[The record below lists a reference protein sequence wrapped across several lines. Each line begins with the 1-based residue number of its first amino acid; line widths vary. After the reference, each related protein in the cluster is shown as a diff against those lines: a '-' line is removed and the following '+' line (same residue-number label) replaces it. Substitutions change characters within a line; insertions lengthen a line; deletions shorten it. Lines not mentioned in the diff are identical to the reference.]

1 MYSLVIG
8 LIIFVCVL
16 LVIVVLLQS
25 SKGGGIAAGFTGA
38 TQVMGVKRTSD
49 LLEQLTWGFAVAL
62 MVLTLSTSFVIGSRT
77 EQGGINSVNVERAA
91 GKSAGAP
98 AAPAGV
104 PSTPNEKALTPDSA
118 ANNR

>member
-25 SKGGGIAAGFTGA
+25 SKGGGIASGFTGA

-62 MVLTLSTSFVIGSRT
+62 MVLTLSTSFVMGSRT
-77 EQGGINSVNVERAA
+77 EERGINSVNVERAS
-91 GKSAGAP
+91 GKSAGA
-98 AAPAGV
+98 AGV
-104 PSTPNEKALTPDSA
+104 PSTPNEKAVTPAAGDSA
-118 ANNR
+118 ANK

>member
-1 MYSLVIG
+1 MYPLVIG

-16 LVIVVLLQS
+16 LIIVVLLQS

-62 MVLTLSTSFVIGSRT
+62 MVLTISTSFVMGSRT
-77 EQGGINSVNVERAA
+77 EEGGIKSVNVERAS
-91 GKSAGAP
+91 GKQ
-98 AAPAGV
+98 AGV
-104 PSTPNEKALTPDSA
+104 PSTPNQKAITPAGDSA
-118 ANNR
+118 TNTNK

>member
-25 SKGGGIAAGFTGA
+25 SKGGGMAAGFTGA
-38 TQVMGVKRTSD
+38 TQLMGVKRTGD

-62 MVLTLSTSFVIGSRT
+62 MILTLSTSFVLGSRN
-77 EQGGINSVNVERAA
+77 EDGGIRSVNVDRAA
-91 GKSAGAP
+91 EKSTAAP
-98 AAPAGV
+98 APAGV
-104 PSTPNEKALTPDSA
+104 PSTPNEKALTPDTTGA
-118 ANNR
+118 KK

>member
-49 LLEQLTWGFAVAL
+49 LLEQLTWGLAVAL
-62 MVLTLSTSFVIGSRT
+62 MVLTLSTSFVLGTRT
-77 EQGGINSVNVERAA
+77 EENGINSVNVERAS
-91 GKSAGAP
+91 GKSAGS
-98 AAPAGV
+98 AGV
-104 PSTPNEKALTPDSA
+104 PSTPNEKAVTPAGGDSA
-118 ANNR
+118 TNQQ